1 MVSVDIKPNLLSWA
15 RERAGKDLYSLER
28 SFPKL
33 ADWES
38 GRVKPT
44 LKQIERFAKATYTP
58 VGYFFLEEP
67 PVEKIPIP
75 DFPDS
80 AKRIYRKAKS
90 KFTGHPIRVSTASR
104 VVP

>member
-1 MVSVDIKPNLLSWA
+1 MVSVDIKSNLLSWA

-44 LKQIERFAKATYTP
+44 LRQIERFAKATYTP
-58 VGYFFLEEP
+58 VGYFFLNA
-67 PVEKIPIP
+67 
-75 DFPDS
+75 DLGRCT
-80 AKRIYRKAKS
+80 AQIY
-90 KFTGHPIRVSTASR
+90 
-104 VVP
+104 